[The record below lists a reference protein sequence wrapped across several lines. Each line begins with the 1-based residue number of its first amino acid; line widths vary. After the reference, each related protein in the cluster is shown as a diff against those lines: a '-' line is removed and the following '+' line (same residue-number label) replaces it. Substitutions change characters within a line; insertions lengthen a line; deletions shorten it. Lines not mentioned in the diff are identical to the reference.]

1 MKLNRLFPVFLAL
14 GALALA
20 QSDRARLVGTVYDA
34 SGAVIPRA
42 TVRVTDRL
50 TQSVRE
56 TTADNRGLY
65 VVEAL
70 LPAPYDVQGSAK
82 DFAAALVENI
92 RTAAG
97 QETRVDLHLQPATV
111 TQSVTVASGQLAQI
125 DTSSADIAATVSSR
139 EVNDLPVN
147 GRMVSQL
154 YLLIPGASMSSS
166 GTFDDVRFFGRSNE
180 QNVIRYDGI
189 EAGTLIDAS
198 PGDINGASTSQF
210 RLSQSMENIQEFHVE
225 ASTYAAEYGRGT
237 GGQVTIITKSGTN
250 SLHGDLFE
258 FFRNSDMDARNY
270 FNAKGTPQAPLH
282 LNQYG
287 GAVGGAI
294 IKDKLFFYLSQ
305 ENLTQR
311 VSASFSS
318 TTLSD
323 YARSLAVPAIQPV
336 LAAYPKG
343 TIHTSSPYFDV
354 AFANLPSYVDENFG
368 NARFDWRIN
377 DKNTAYIRYQRDQG
391 NSFTPSDISGSGTRQ
406 GNIPQ
411 NAIVDVTTVFRP
423 TLVNDAKVG
432 FNGAKTRLVLQGA
445 QVPGVDISAD
455 TFNIGGGTG
464 LYTGTGV
471 TTPTGAG
478 STPLQHAN
486 PYTNYEFEYV
496 DNLSWIKGA
505 HNFKT
510 GFDIAQRFLYVDQIG
525 GTVYTFT
532 TVQNFLN
539 DIPSQVSF
547 DGTLS
552 GSSPFFP
559 GTSGVPEGKNQLY
572 GFYVQDEWHLR
583 PNLTMNYGLRYDYF
597 SPLMEARGREI
608 NVSTVTGALELGQP
622 PYATSKLSF
631 GPRLAFAWSPTALQN
646 RTVFRV
652 GAGYY
657 YGPGQ
662 TEDNIQPIL
671 NDVAA
676 LTLTTGNIGF
686 PLNTAAALAA
696 FVPGSPNASY
706 QPRVF
711 GANYSI
717 PEKVLSYTA
726 SIQQTLPDQS
736 VLTLAYVGSQG
747 RNMFLRSIT
756 NDIVSVSMDPVT
768 GAGIINR
775 QFGNRYAELDVK
787 TSGGT
792 NYYSA
797 MQLSWNRRFTS
808 GLMALANYTWSTDI
822 GTSQGSNETITSENP
837 YTSNTERGFNTTD
850 IRQVFNASLL
860 WSVPMGKGHQLNFQG
875 NRILQAVAGGWQMGG
890 NLNVHTGLPIN
901 VTMTRANVVYYDKQ
915 DGNYY
920 QNPVVTG
927 GVIQT
932 VPVINLAGG
941 GQSRGV
947 QRPDLIPGVN
957 PYVNTASGYM
967 LNPAAFAVPAP
978 GTWGNAARD
987 LLRGPGFQQL
997 DFTLSKRF
1005 AITESAHFELRADAY
1020 NILNHANFG
1029 NPPSVLGVGL
1039 PTGPGGS
1046 GLQPHQAF
1054 TTAAAGSAYGLLSS
1068 TVGKYVNMGTARQV
1082 QLAIR
1087 FVF

>member
-1 MKLNRLFPVFLAL
+1 M
-14 GALALA
+14 
-20 QSDRARLVGTVYDA
+20 
-34 SGAVIPRA
+34 
-42 TVRVTDRL
+42 
-50 TQSVRE
+50 
-56 TTADNRGLY
+56 
-65 VVEAL
+65 
-70 LPAPYDVQGSAK
+70 PAAYDVQGSAPN
-82 DFAAALVENI
+82 FSAAQVENI
-92 RTAAG
+92 RTVAG
-97 QETRVDLHLQPATV
+97 QETRVDLHLQPAAV
-111 TQSVTVASGQLAQI
+111 AESVTVSSGQLAQL
-125 DTSSADIAATVSSR
+125 DTRAADIAATVSSR
-139 EVNDLPVN
+139 EVSDLPVN

-154 YLLIPGASMSSS
+154 YLLIPGASMSGS
-166 GTFDDVRFFGRSNE
+166 GTFDDLRFFGRSNE

-189 EAGTLIDAS
+189 EAGTLIDSNPA
-198 PGDINGASTSQF
+198 DINGASTSQF

-225 ASTYAAEYGRGT
+225 ASTYGAEYGRGT
-237 GGQVTIITKSGTN
+237 GGQVTLITKSGTN
-250 SLHGDLFE
+250 QFHGDLFE
-258 FFRNSDMDARNY
+258 FFRNSAMDARNY
-270 FNAKGTPQAPLH
+270 FNARGTPQAPLR

-294 IKDKLFFYLSQ
+294 VKDKLFFFLSE
-305 ENLTQR
+305 ENLAQR
-311 VSASFSS
+311 VAASFSS
-318 TTLSD
+318 LTLSD
-323 YARSLAVPAIQPV
+323 FARSQAVPAIQPV

-354 AFANLPSYVDENFG
+354 AFANLPSHVDEYFG

-377 DKNTAYIRYQRDQG
+377 DKNSVYVRYQRDQG
-391 NSFTPSDISGSGTRQ
+391 SLFTPGDISGSGTFQ
-406 GNIPQ
+406 SNVPQ
-411 NAIVDVTTVFRP
+411 NAIVDLTTVFRP
-423 TLVNDAKVG
+423 NLVNNVKVG
-432 FNGAKTRLVLQGA
+432 FNAAKTRLLLEGA
-445 QVPGVDISAD
+445 HVPGVDITAD

-478 STPLQHAN
+478 STPLQHGN
-486 PYTNYEFEYV
+486 PYTNWEYEYI

-505 HNFKT
+505 HNFKA
-510 GFDIAQRFLYVDQIG
+510 GFDINQRYLYVNQIG
-525 GTVYTFT
+525 GVVYTFT
-532 TVQNFLN
+532 TVQNFLAN
-539 DIPSQVSF
+539 IPSQVSF

-552 GSSPFFP
+552 NPSPFFP
-559 GTSGVPEGKNQLY
+559 GTSGQPQAKNQLY
-572 GFYVQDEWHLR
+572 GFYAQDEWRIR
-583 PNLTMNYGLRYDYF
+583 PNLTMSYGLRYDYF
-597 SPLMEARGREI
+597 SPLLEARGREI
-608 NVSTVTGALELGQP
+608 NVNTVTGALELGRD

-631 GPRLAFAWSPTALQN
+631 GPRLAFAWSPEAFKN
-646 RTVFRV
+646 RTVFRI

-671 NDVAA
+671 NNVPSQ
-676 LTLTTGNIGF
+676 TLTTGNIGF

-696 FVPGSPNASY
+696 FVPGSSNANY

-747 RNMFLRSIT
+747 RNMFLRTIT
-756 NDIVSVSMDPVT
+756 NDIVGVSMDPVT

-775 QFGNRYAELDVK
+775 QFGNQYAELDVK

-797 MQLSWNRRFTS
+797 MQLSWNRRLAS
-808 GLMALANYTWSTDI
+808 GLTALANYTWSTNI
-822 GTSQGSNETITSENP
+822 GTSQGSNEAITSENP

-850 IRQVFNASLL
+850 VRQNFNASVL
-860 WSVPMGKGHQLNFQG
+860 WSVPLGKGHKVNFSG
-875 NRILQAVAGGWQMGG
+875 NPFVQALTGGWQTGG

-920 QNPVVTG
+920 QNPVVAG
-927 GVIQT
+927 GNILT
-932 VPVINLAGG
+932 VPVINLPGG

-957 PYVNTASGYM
+957 PYVNTASGYL

-987 LLRGPGFQQL
+987 LLRGPGFTQL

-1020 NILNHANFG
+1020 NILNHPIFG
-1029 NPPSVLGVGL
+1029 NPPSVLGVAL

-1054 TTAAAGSAYGLLSS
+1054 TASAAGSAYGLLNT
-1068 TVGKYVNMGTARQV
+1068 TVGRYVNMGTSRQL
-1082 QLAIR
+1082 QLAVR